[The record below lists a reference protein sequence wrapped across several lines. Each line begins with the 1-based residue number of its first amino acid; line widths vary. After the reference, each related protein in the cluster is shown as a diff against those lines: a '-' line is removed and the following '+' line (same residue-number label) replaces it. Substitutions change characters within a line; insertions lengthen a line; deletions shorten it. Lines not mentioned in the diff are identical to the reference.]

1 MINLG
6 TFILCCVLSFFM
18 GILIGESKRHNGELK
33 ELDELKNFYHENTKS
48 LVAYIEKMNEKKG
61 GAD

>member
-6 TFILCCVLSFFM
+6 TFIVCCALCLFM
-18 GILIGESKRHNGELK
+18 GLFIGEQIEYNREKSALEDLK
-33 ELDELKNFYHENTKS
+33 KFYHENTKS

-61 GAD
+61 GE

>member
-6 TFILCCVLSFFM
+6 TFIMCCVLSMFIGM
-18 GILIGESKRHNGELK
+18 LIGEQTEHKQFKDSME
-33 ELDELKNFYHENTKS
+33 DLKNFYHENTKS

-61 GAD
+61 SE

>member
-6 TFILCCVLSFFM
+6 TFIICCVLSM
-18 GILIGESKRHNGELK
+18 LIGVMIGEQTEFKRSKEAL
-33 ELDELKNFYHENTKS
+33 EDLKNFYHENTKS

-61 GAD
+61 GK